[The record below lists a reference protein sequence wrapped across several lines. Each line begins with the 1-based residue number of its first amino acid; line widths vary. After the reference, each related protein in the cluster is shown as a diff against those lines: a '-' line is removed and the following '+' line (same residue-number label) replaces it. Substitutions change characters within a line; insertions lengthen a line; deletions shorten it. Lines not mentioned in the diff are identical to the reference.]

1 MIFRKAGI
9 IVNKIKIGR
18 EQVIGGIV
26 VLMIFVTSVS
36 FIRIA
41 YNQNIVEAYELAA
54 KILPEKTKIGMLDR
68 FWQENMVRT
77 RKNVSRSE
85 AFAAKSAIDS
95 SYSFM
100 IGVDVILGI
109 AAAVLALQP
118 TIAKKLG
125 DKNGKPEKKSLS
137 ST

>member
-1 MIFRKAGI
+1 M
-9 IVNKIKIGR
+9 NKIKVGR

-26 VLMIFVTSVS
+26 ILMIFVTSVS

-41 YNQNIVEAYELAA
+41 YNQNIVESYESAA

-85 AFAAKSAIDS
+85 AFAAKSAVDS
-95 SYSFM
+95 SYDFM

-109 AAAVLALQP
+109 AAAVVAVQP
-118 TIAKKLG
+118 IVAKKFG
-125 DKNGKPEKKSLS
+125 DKNSKTEKKIPFFNLNYYFFG
-137 ST
+137 